1 MDLQES
7 NRLASVVMR
16 AGLILLESG
25 AEIYRVEDTMNRI
38 CLSFPGAAQPEAFVT
53 RTGVMFSFKADE
65 RIITRVV
72 RVQHYDT
79 DLSKVDEINSLSRHA
94 SGMTLSQMER
104 ALDKIDAQ
112 KGYPWWVIALAGG
125 FCSVGFGMMDCA
137 SLQGLVAA
145 FGIGLIIWLV
155 DGLLQKTFINGLLAT
170 LISGFLC
177 TWLPMMVQEYLIPE
191 LDVGSAVVAA
201 IALLVP
207 GLAITNGIR
216 HTISGD
222 YLSGLAGTTEAFL
235 VAIAIALGCLTAM
248 MVGA

>member
-1 MDLQES
+1 
-7 NRLASVVMR
+7 
-16 AGLILLESG
+16 
-25 AEIYRVEDTMNRI
+25 
-38 CLSFPGAAQPEAFVT
+38 
-53 RTGVMFSFKADE
+53 MFSFKADE

-94 SGMTLSQMER
+94 SAMTLSQMER

-125 FCSVGFGMMDCA
+125 FCSVGFGMMDGA

-216 HTISGD
+216 DTISGD